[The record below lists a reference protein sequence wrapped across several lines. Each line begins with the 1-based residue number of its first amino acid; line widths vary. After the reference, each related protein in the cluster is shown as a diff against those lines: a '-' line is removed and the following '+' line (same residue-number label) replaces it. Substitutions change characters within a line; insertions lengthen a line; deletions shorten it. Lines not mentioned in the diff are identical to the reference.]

1 MDLWQENRAGRQRL
15 EHEGAVP
22 ARTRLVPVLAVLA
35 TLAGPAFAQQVSP
48 APTPPRPAS
57 PSSAAQPAAP
67 TQPGAAPSALPAS
80 DVPRVLHLE
89 EAVQTGLRQQPL
101 LIEAQANAGAA
112 EGRLTQARSP
122 LLPQITGIAS
132 YSRIHTS
139 AGAVTSSGGGAAAP
153 ATTGRTFNSFQ
164 FGVSGSQLLW
174 DFGLTWKAW
183 KAAEKTLASFRATT
197 QATILSITLNVR
209 TFYFQAR
216 ATRDLVRVGQET
228 LDNQIKHL
236 QQVEGF
242 VRVGTQPE
250 IALAQA
256 RTNVA
261 NARVQLITAQNA
273 DRIAKAQLN
282 QAMGV
287 PEGTDYEIAD
297 DELPEIPGET
307 GPIAPLFEIALS
319 SRPELASLEYARQS
333 REDLVASA
341 RGGWG
346 PTLSFSGGYSKAGT
360 DISALGDTWNFG
372 FFLNWPLFQ
381 GGLTVGRV
389 YEAEQ
394 NLKSAA
400 AALTVEQLQVRF
412 DVDQAQATIIGNRES
427 VVAAQDAL
435 VNAKE
440 QLRLAEG
447 RYQAGIG
454 NIIELSDAQVAA
466 TSAAAQ
472 LVQAQF
478 NLSAAR
484 ARLIAALGRQQ

>member
-1 MDLWQENRAGRQRL
+1 MDLSQEKRAARRRL
-15 EHEGAVP
+15 EHEGTVP
-22 ARTRLVPVLAVLA
+22 SRTRLVPVLIVVVIA
-35 TLAGPAFAQQVSP
+35 AGPALAQP
-48 APTPPRPAS
+48 TGNPPTP
-57 PSSAAQPAAP
+57 AQPTQTKSGAQSAAP
-67 TQPGAAPSALPAS
+67 TASGPAPSAPQAS

-89 EAVQTGLRQQPL
+89 EAVQIGLRQQPL
-101 LIEAQANAGAA
+101 LLEAQANAGAA
-112 EGRLTQARSP
+112 EGRVTQARSP

-132 YSRIHTS
+132 YQRIHN
-139 AGAVTSSGGGAAAP
+139 SSGTFGG
-153 ATTGRTFNSFQ
+153 TTGGTGTGTARPGTFNSFQ
-164 FGVSGSQLLW
+164 FGVTGNQLLW
-174 DFGLTWKAW
+174 DFGQTWKAW
-183 KAAEKTLASFRATT
+183 KAAEKTLASFRETT
-197 QATILSITLNVR
+197 QATILSVTLNVR

-297 DELPEIPGET
+297 DELPPIEGES
-307 GPIAPLFEIALS
+307 GPLAPLFEIALS

-333 REDLVASA
+333 REDLLASA

-346 PTLSFSGGYSKAGT
+346 PTLSFSGGYAKTGT

-435 VNAKE
+435 VNARE

-478 NLSAAR
+478 NLSSAR